1 LVLEFTKQKPVLLFV
16 RDLELGIEIEK
27 KEE

>member
-1 LVLEFTKQKPVLLFV
+1 VLEFTKQKPVLLFV